1 MTNET
6 VAIIGAGPSGLVAAR
21 YLKSRNFVP
30 TVFESHSDIGGQWN
44 VNNPNSGI
52 WPQMRTN
59 TSKAVTKF
67 SDVQYPPH
75 VPMFPRNS
83 DVLAMLNDF
92 ANLHDLQSLCRFGVT
107 VTKLDAVRDGYQITS
122 QSSEGT
128 QCEFFDRVVIASGR
142 FNLPEIPVIPGLNDF
157 SGECGVIHAF
167 NYKHPEKY
175 RDKNIVVLGGS
186 ISALEVASDQS
197 MMGSGRVYLS
207 QRRQRYVLP
216 KVFAGAPLEYIA
228 LTRENGIAYSTI
240 QKNERLEKLKELV
253 LTVSGDPSSYGAPKP
268 NEHLDQFGLTASQHY
283 LSLVAEDRINVRP
296 WVAEIK
302 GTTVVFTDGSEIEA
316 DAIIIA
322 TGFDLNLPY
331 ISDEIAKTINL
342 STKRMELAEFTF
354 HPDLPGLAFMGMW
367 GQFGAFPVVLEQ
379 QARWIAYSWS
389 GAVPAACDAH
399 LRDAVTACIAEDHFG
414 ASRQQNELALRFA
427 RLAKTDPSE
436 ITDPELALIIDK
448 SAVTGEM
455 FRIVGTD
462 SDPEAVARL
471 CADFWTF
478 APAEVRAKVT
488 ESLVRPGEME
498 RQSPVTGTQ
507 AAAE

>member
-1 MTNET
+1 
-6 VAIIGAGPSGLVAAR
+6 
-21 YLKSRNFVP
+21 
-30 TVFESHSDIGGQWN
+30 
-44 VNNPNSGI
+44 
-52 WPQMRTN
+52 
-59 TSKAVTKF
+59 
-67 SDVQYPPH
+67 
-75 VPMFPRNS
+75 
-83 DVLAMLNDF
+83 
-92 ANLHDLQSLCRFGVT
+92 
-107 VTKLDAVRDGYQITS
+107 
-122 QSSEGT
+122 
-128 QCEFFDRVVIASGR
+128 
-142 FNLPEIPVIPGLNDF
+142 
-157 SGECGVIHAF
+157 
-167 NYKHPEKY
+167 
-175 RDKNIVVLGGS
+175 
-186 ISALEVASDQS
+186 
-197 MMGSGRVYLS
+197 
-207 QRRQRYVLP
+207 
-216 KVFAGAPLEYIA
+216 
-228 LTRENGIAYSTI
+228 
-240 QKNERLEKLKELV
+240 
-253 LTVSGDPSSYGAPKP
+253 
-268 NEHLDQFGLTASQHY
+268 
-283 LSLVAEDRINVRP
+283 
-296 WVAEIK
+296 
-302 GTTVVFTDGSEIEA
+302 
-316 DAIIIA
+316 
-322 TGFDLNLPY
+322 
-331 ISDEIAKTINL
+331 
-342 STKRMELAEFTF
+342 MELAEFTF

-462 SDPEAVARL
+462 SDPDAIARL

>member
-21 YLKSRNFVP
+21 YLKSQNFVP

-44 VNNPNSGI
+44 IHNPNSGI

-75 VPMFPRNS
+75 VPMFPRNR

-92 ANLHDLQSLCRFGVT
+92 ANLHDLRSLCRFGVT
-107 VTKLDAVRDGYQITS
+107 VTKLDAIRDGYQITS
-122 QSSEGT
+122 QSGGGT

-142 FNLPEIPVIPGLNDF
+142 FNLPEIPIIPGLNDF

-197 MMGSGRVYLS
+197 MMGTGRVYLS

-216 KVFAGAPLEYIA
+216 KIYAGTPLEYIA

-240 QKNERLEKLKELV
+240 QKSERLEKLKELV
-253 LTVSGDPSSYGAPKP
+253 LTISGDPSSYGAPKP
-268 NEHLDQFGLTASQHY
+268 HESLEQFGLTASQHF

-302 GTTVVFTDGSEIEA
+302 GRTVVFTDGTEIEA

-331 ISDEIAKTINL
+331 ISDEIARTINL

-389 GAVPAACDAH
+389 GAVPAASDAQ
-399 LRDAVTACIAEDHFG
+399 LRDAVAACIAEDHFG

-427 RLAKTDPSE
+427 RLAGTDPSE
-436 ITDPELALIIDK
+436 IADPELAQIIDK

-462 SDPEAVARL
+462 SDPEAVVRL

-488 ESLVRPGEME
+488 ERFARRGELE
-498 RQSPVTGTQ
+498 QQSPLPATQ